1 MTSGAGNDATF
12 VVGIGNP
19 LRGDDGVGP
28 AVAAHVQARAH
39 PGVQVAE
46 VHADPIALLDLWAGR
61 RRIVLVDAVC
71 SGAPA
76 GTLVAVDLR
85 RHPLPRTAT
94 ASTHGFGLAQVIEL
108 GRALGRLPPEL
119 VFVGVELG
127 RVGVG
132 TKLSEPVLAGVRAA
146 AQRVNDLV
154 SLAAPRHRPP
164 HSRAWK
170 PVDADLNTLASG
182 SRVTYGDGL
191 LGAWHHRLCR

>member
-1 MTSGAGNDATF
+1 MTGAAGIDTAL

-28 AVAAHVQARAH
+28 AVAALVRARAH
-39 PGVQVAE
+39 PDVHVAE
-46 VHADPIALLDLWAGR
+46 VHSDPIALLDLWACCR
-61 RRIVLVDAVC
+61 RVVLVDAVC

-119 VFVGVELG
+119 VFVGVEPG
-127 RVGVG
+127 RVGAG
-132 TKLSEPVLAGVRAA
+132 TGLSEPVLAGVRAA

-154 SLAAPRHRPP
+154 GLAATRHRSPTVERD
-164 HSRAWK
+164 SRWT
-170 PVDADLNTLASG
+170 PI
-182 SRVTYGDGL
+182 
-191 LGAWHHRLCR
+191 